1 MHNSLFINLSKIE
14 SYSAH
19 VSLFTDILLRE
30 VNSLTK
36 SILHLYI
43 IPDSSL
49 CGIFMRFNTI

>member
-14 SYSAH
+14 SYSAQ
-19 VSLFTDILLRE
+19 VSLFTGILLRE

-36 SILHLYI
+36 SIYI

-49 CGIFMRFNTI
+49 CGFYEI